1 MMIPPR
7 ELAAQLAGS
16 IFDHVERERTF
27 VRHSIEEV
35 LHDGL
40 LLGQAKTAEAPAPM
54 IGGAASQE
62 LRDAV
67 IRMMDMI
74 ANDSQLYASMPA
86 KIVAPVNEVCRALL
100 RTGWQP

>member
-1 MMIPPR
+1 MIPPR
-7 ELAAQLAGS
+7 ELASQLAGS

-27 VRHSIEEV
+27 MRHSIEEV
-35 LHDGL
+35 LHDGI
-40 LLGQAKTAEAPAPM
+40 LLGQAKTAEAPALM

-67 IRMMDMI
+67 IDMMDLV
-74 ANDSQLYASMPA
+74 AHDSALYASMPQ
-86 KIVAPVNEVCRALL
+86 KIFAPMNEVYRALL